1 MIFDQTTIRD
11 HATLEIP
18 SQLFAGFDFVFVN
31 FVFVHGVPVIEKGKI
46 AVFPGKLL
54 RGPGHAGPDMC
65 PEAPQ

>member
-1 MIFDQTTIRD
+1 
-11 HATLEIP
+11 
-18 SQLFAGFDFVFVN
+18 
-31 FVFVHGVPVIEKGKI
+31 VFVHGVPVIEKGKI